1 MKYDPDSNVRSQ
13 RENMQAFQLRL
24 PKETIKDLQIL
35 RVFAGVKVSEELRDL
50 IVGYVETKRPLIK
63 QAAADSLGAPTELTT
78 EEQVL
83 AANALAKRGEV
94 DLYHVV
100 PVLNMTKNADGTVT
114 RSEPADKTPRPA
126 AKRK

>member
-1 MKYDPDSNVRSQ
+1 MKHDPDSTVRSQ

-50 IVGYVETKRPLIK
+50 IVAFVETNRPLIK
-63 QAAADSLGAPTELTT
+63 KAANDSLGPPTELTT
-78 EEQVL
+78 EEQVR
-83 AANALAKRGEV
+83 AANALAQQGHV
-94 DLYHVV
+94 DLYDITPVV
-100 PVLNMTKNADGTVT
+100 NMTKNADGTIT

-126 AKRK
+126 ARRK

>member
-1 MKYDPDSNVRSQ
+1 MNHDPDSAVRSQ

-50 IVGYVETKRPLIK
+50 IVGYAEAKRPLIK
-63 QAAADSLGAPTELTT
+63 RAAEESLGGTTELTT
-78 EEQVL
+78 EEQVQ

-94 DLYHVV
+94 DLYDVI
-100 PVLNMTKNADGTVT
+100 PVLNMTKNADGTIT
-114 RSEPADKTPRPA
+114 RSEPTDKTPRPA
-126 AKRK
+126 ARRK